1 MTQRAFPILFITA
14 TRIGD
19 AVLSSGLIRRLADE
33 IPGARFTIVAGPLAA
48 PLFAH
53 VPGLDRV
60 IVMEKGKG
68 KGHWF
73 KLWNQVRHKKWSLV
87 VDLRGS
93 ATAYFLRRD
102 KRAIWKK
109 TPGEVV
115 HKVIDAARVLKL
127 DGAPPAP
134 HLYITPDVQALADQ
148 MLAPKPG
155 ETAGPLLAMGPASNW
170 VGKIWPIERFAQTA
184 GRLLGPDGP
193 MAGGRLLILGGPG
206 DGRMVE
212 ELRMASARG
221 RCIDLTGKVDLLTA
235 YACLK
240 RADLFIGNDSG
251 LMHIAAAAGAPTLGL
266 FGPSDDR
273 RYAPWGELTR
283 VVRGPRTFEQFLA
296 VDPEL
301 SQAIRHM
308 SDLPVATVVKAAKA
322 LLIDV
327 QAARSAAFQARSEA
341 TLAAARALDLFPEP
355 SPEPSPEPEPEQVS
369 EAESEAETEAVEI
382 VEMEQVLAPEDLTP
396 AAPSPEPEPEV
407 LPQSDGPLA
416 SEPTAPRA
424 AVAEPVLDAPA
435 PRSSPRR
442 RAPKPK

>member
-19 AVLSSGLIRRLADE
+19 AVLSSGLIKFLADQ
-33 IPGARFTIVAGPLAA
+33 IPNARFTIVSGPLAA

-73 KLWNQVRHKKWSLV
+73 KLWNQVRHRKWGLV

-93 ATAYFLRRD
+93 GTALFLRRE

-109 TPGEVV
+109 HVGEPI

-127 DGAPPAP
+127 EGDPPAP

-148 MLAPKPG
+148 MLAPRPG
-155 ETAGPLLAMGPASNW
+155 EPMGPILAVGPASNW

-184 GRLLGPDGP
+184 QQLLGPQGP
-193 MAGGRLLILGGPG
+193 LAGGRLLIMGGPG
-206 DGRMVE
+206 DSRMVE

-221 RCIDLTGKVDLLTA
+221 RYVDLTGKVDLLTA
-235 YACLK
+235 YAALK

-251 LMHIAAAAGAPTLGL
+251 LMHIAAAAGVPTIGL
-266 FGPSDDR
+266 FGPSDER
-273 RYAPWGELTR
+273 RYGPWGDNT
-283 VVRGPRTFEQFLA
+283 VAVRGPRSFEQFLA
-296 VDPEL
+296 VDPDL

-308 SDLPVATVVKAAKA
+308 SDLPVATVVRAAKA
-322 LLIDV
+322 LLTKV
-327 QAARSAAFQARSEA
+327 GAAAAAES
-341 TLAAARALDLFPEP
+341 ARALDAAVENVAV
-355 SPEPSPEPEPEQVS
+355 Q
-369 EAESEAETEAVEI
+369 EAV
-382 VEMEQVLAPEDLTP
+382 DTP
-396 AAPSPEPEPEV
+396 A
-407 LPQSDGPLA
+407 
-416 SEPTAPRA
+416 SEDTIEADRT
-424 AVAEPVLDAPA
+424 
-435 PRSSPRR
+435 
-442 RAPKPK
+442 

>member
-19 AVLSSGLIRRLADE
+19 AVLSSGLIKFLADQ
-33 IPGARFTIVAGPLAA
+33 IPNARFTIVSGPLAA

-73 KLWNQVRHKKWSLV
+73 KLWNQVRHKKWGLV

-93 ATAYFLRRD
+93 GTALFLRRE

-109 TPGEVV
+109 QIGGEPL

-127 DGAPPAP
+127 EGDPPSP
-134 HLYITPDVQALADQ
+134 HLYITPEVQALADQ
-148 MLAPKPG
+148 LLAPRAG
-155 ETAGPLLAMGPASNW
+155 EPSGPILAVGPASNW

-184 GRLLGPDGP
+184 QQLLGPNGP
-193 MAGGRLLILGGPG
+193 LAGGRLLILGGPG

-221 RCIDLTGKVDLLTA
+221 RYVDLTGKVDLLTA
-235 YACLK
+235 YAALK

-251 LMHIAAAAGAPTLGL
+251 LMHIAAAAGIPTIGL
-266 FGPSDDR
+266 FGPSDER
-273 RYAPWGELTR
+273 RYGPWGELTKA
-283 VVRGPRTFEQFLA
+283 VRGPRSFEQFLQ
-296 VDPEL
+296 VDPDL

-322 LLIDV
+322 LLAEAKAGPVAAV
-327 QAARSAAFQARSEA
+327 QPVEEDAAEVTLEDAAVTPELQA
-341 TLAAARALDLFPEP
+341 
-355 SPEPSPEPEPEQVS
+355 V
-369 EAESEAETEAVEI
+369 VE
-382 VEMEQVLAPEDLTP
+382 D
-396 AAPSPEPEPEV
+396 
-407 LPQSDGPLA
+407 
-416 SEPTAPRA
+416 
-424 AVAEPVLDAPA
+424 VAEPEAAEAEATASEDAVEA
-435 PRSSPRR
+435 DRT
-442 RAPKPK
+442 

>member
-19 AVLSSGLIRRLADE
+19 AVLSSGLIKLLSDQ
-33 IPGARFTIVAGPLAA
+33 IPNARFTIVAGPLAA

-73 KLWNQVRHKKWSLV
+73 KLWNQVRHKKWGLV

-93 ATAYFLRRD
+93 ATALFLRRE

-109 TPGEVV
+109 IPGEIA
-115 HKVIDAARVLKL
+115 HKVVETARVLKI
-127 DGAPPAP
+127 DGEPPAP
-134 HLYITPDVQALADQ
+134 HLYITPEVQALADQ
-148 MLAPKPG
+148 MLAPRGG
-155 ETAGPLLAMGPASNW
+155 EPAGPILAMGPAANW
-170 VGKIWPIERFAQTA
+170 IGKVWPIERFTQTA
-184 GRLLGPDGP
+184 AQLLGPGGKLE
-193 MAGGRLLILGGPG
+193 GGRLLILGGPE

-251 LMHIAAAAGAPTLGL
+251 LMHIAAAAGTPTVGL
-266 FGPSDDR
+266 FGPSDER
-273 RYAPWGELTR
+273 RYGPWGPLTR
-283 VVRGPRTFEQFLA
+283 AVRGPRDFDQFKA
-296 VDPEL
+296 VDPDL

-308 SDLPVATVVKAAKA
+308 SDLPVAKVVRAAIE
-322 LLIDV
+322 LLDE
-327 QAARSAAFQARSEA
+327 AR
-341 TLAAARALDLFPEP
+341 AAAAPAAIV
-355 SPEPSPEPEPEQVS
+355 EPEPV
-369 EAESEAETEAVEI
+369 VE
-382 VEMEQVLAPEDLTP
+382 
-396 AAPSPEPEPEV
+396 AAPSPETPPETPAEA
-407 LPQSDGPLA
+407 QAESPLA
-416 SEPTAPRA
+416 IDAAPELPLDPPA
-424 AVAEPVLDAPA
+424 SPPGPEAEPKLKV
-435 PRSSPRR
+435 SPRR
-442 RAPKPK
+442 RKRPDGEASPQA